1 MIDWSRAYSAEFSIC
16 PVDPSTW
23 ADAGALSGVSS
34 LSVKASRTDSVPL
47 LAEAEVEVDGEA
59 PEGWH
64 RAYMS
69 ASQGAERE
77 RVALGTFLFTRS
89 RGRRGRGS
97 ASSTASGRSALAPA
111 EDELL
116 AAGSYAP
123 AGADGAAYAASLL
136 ASATPAPV
144 ASEGSFALSQN
155 VVFPV
160 GMSVLEAAWL
170 VVRAGGFCMQ
180 LDGDGTVRIRPR
192 PSEPALD
199 LSLSGARLLMP
210 GIEDDRSLDGVPNRY
225 RAFDGGAMAEAAND
239 DPASPASRAA
249 RGRWVDVCDTS
260 PVLVDGETLG
270 AYARR
275 KLREASTV
283 AVSVSY
289 EREWS
294 PGVRPYDVVRAG
306 GAMGFDG
313 DMRVASQD
321 YTCSHGVTV
330 RETAELEEELWRG

>member
-1 MIDWSRAYSAEFSIC
+1 MIDWARAYSASFAIC
-16 PVDPSTW
+16 PVDPDTW
-23 ADAGALSGVSS
+23 ADAGAPSGVSS
-34 LSVKASRTDSVPL
+34 LSIKASRTDSVPL
-47 LAEAEVEVDGEA
+47 LAEAEVEVDGDA

-69 ASQGAERE
+69 ASQGADRE

-89 RGRRGRGS
+89 QGKRDRGV
-97 ASSTASGRSALAPA
+97 AASTASGRSALAPA

-116 AAGSYAP
+116 SVGAYAP

-136 ASATPAPV
+136 AAATPAPV
-144 ASEGSFALSQN
+144 AAEGSFALARN
-155 VVFPV
+155 VVFSI

-170 VVRAGGFCMQ
+170 VVRAGGYCIQ
-180 LDGDGTVRIRPR
+180 LDGDGTVRIRPV
-192 PSEPALD
+192 PSVPALD
-199 LSLSGARLLMP
+199 LSQAGARLLMP
-210 GIEDDRSLDGVPNRY
+210 GIDDDRSLDGVPNRY
-225 RAFDGGAMAEAAND
+225 RAFEDGLMAEAVND
-239 DPASPASRAA
+239 DPASPASHAS
-249 RGRWVDVCDTS
+249 RGRWVDECDTS
-260 PVLVDGETLG
+260 PVRVDGETLA

-306 GAMGFDG
+306 GAMGVEG

-330 RETAELEEELWRG
+330 RETAELEEALWQG